1 MAKTISISQAEYD
14 YLLEIVASDGLT
26 IAKLEEENR
35 QLKQQLAKG
44 GENHAENQ
52 FTGQGSE
59 V

>member
-1 MAKTISISQAEYD
+1 MAKTINISQAEYD

-35 QLKQQLAKG
+35 RLKQQLAKG
-44 GENHAENQ
+44 GENHAEDQ
-52 FTGQGSE
+52 LTGQGSE

>member
-35 QLKQQLAKG
+35 LLKKQLAKG

-52 FTGQGSE
+52 LTGQGSTI
-59 V
+59 

>member
-35 QLKQQLAKG
+35 MLKKQLAKG
-44 GENHAENQ
+44 GEQTEQVREPEDND
-52 FTGQGSE
+52 
-59 V
+59 